1 MLPDSAPVV
10 VEVWADLVCP
20 WCYLAK
26 HRLRQAIAAYERP
39 ATVAL
44 RHRAFELDPGMPP
57 GERVP
62 VAEYLGDKYGGGVA
76 AGRAMTARVGEV
88 AAAEGL
94 VLDFDRAVKC
104 STFDAHRLVALA
116 AELGGWELAQA
127 ALERFFAAHFCE
139 GLALDDHG
147 VLVRVSAEAGLDER
161 RVAAVLAGPDY
172 ADQVR
177 ADQSAAHDL
186 GIGGVPFAV
195 AGGRVAVSGAQPVS
209 VYLDL
214 LHQGTRDPS
223 TD

>member
-1 MLPDSAPVV
+1 MQ
-10 VEVWADLVCP
+10 VWADVVCP

-39 ATVAL
+39 ATVVL

-62 VAEYLGDKYGGGVA
+62 VAEYLGAKSGGGLD
-76 AGRAMTARVGEV
+76 AGRAMTARVSEV

-94 VLDFDRAVKC
+94 ALDFDRAVKC

-116 AELGGWELAQA
+116 AEMGGWELAQA
-127 ALERFFAAHFCE
+127 ALERFFAAHFVE

-147 VLVRVSAEAGLDER
+147 VLVRVAAEAGMDER
-161 RVAAVLAGPDY
+161 RVTAVLAGGDY

-177 ADQSAAHDL
+177 ADESAARDL

-195 AGGRVAVSGAQPVS
+195 AGARVAVSGAQPVA

-214 LHQGTRDPS
+214 LRQGVLRQGAPESPTG
-223 TD
+223 